1 MKNSIIKRLIIIS
14 LALAVVLSGTT
25 VSANIVLSKRET
37 NKYINTIAH
46 RQMSVVTNPTFS
58 SAGGEWC
65 VMGLARAGK
74 ITNAYKEKYKKNL
87 KKELD
92 KTKGEL
98 SKTNFT
104 AYSRVVIAL
113 TSISENPYNF
123 KGYDVISPL
132 AEFENVTKQGLN
144 GAVYA
149 LLALDS
155 GGYTNVSPRAGYDGK
170 IGTSEKYK
178 NGIVDAALPK
188 GGWTLFGKKAD
199 VDMTAIVIQ
208 ALAPYYKEKKVK
220 AVVDEGLSF
229 LSTMQKTNGG
239 FNSMWD
245 ENCESSAQVLAAIST
260 LGISV
265 KDKRFVKNKH
275 TVLDG
280 LMSYYKN
287 GAFKHLKSG
296 DINQMST
303 DQAFYAL
310 VAYRNNLANDPPL
323 FNMKKVAVKKKYR
336 KPAKQK
342 KKIRKKNQSKS
353 SNNIEET
360 TAKNKTKEKKKTK
373 IEKESKP
380 IPTTAQVEIKKPEK
394 KEKHNDKDTGAP
406 WFWVGF
412 GIIVAGG
419 AGFIIYKKVGRKNV

>member
-1 MKNSIIKRLIIIS
+1 MKNGIIKRLIIIC

-25 VSANIVLSKRET
+25 VNANIVLSKNET
-37 NKYINTIAH
+37 TKYTNTIAH
-46 RQMSVVTNPTFS
+46 RQMSVVNNPTFG

-74 ITNAYKEKYKKNL
+74 ITNSYKEKYKKNL

-104 AYSRVVIAL
+104 SYSRVVLAL
-113 TSISENPYNF
+113 TSISENPFNF

-132 AEFENVTKQGLN
+132 AEYENVAKQGLN

-149 LLALDS
+149 LLALDC

-170 IGTSEKYK
+170 TGNSEKYK

-188 GGWTLFGKKAD
+188 GGWTLYGKKAD
-199 VDMTAIVIQ
+199 VDMTAITIQ

-220 AVVDEGLSF
+220 TVVDEGLSV
-229 LSTMQKTNGG
+229 LSKMQKTNGG
-239 FNSMWD
+239 FDSMWD
-245 ENCESSAQVLAAIST
+245 ENCESSAQVLAAVST
-260 LGISV
+260 LGISI

-275 TVLDG
+275 TILDG

-296 DINQMST
+296 DVNQMST

-342 KKIRKKNQSKS
+342 SRQIETKAE
-353 SNNIEET
+353 NNIEKDNSIDQTET
-360 TAKNKTKEKKKTK
+360 KKNKKDKKR
-373 IEKESKP
+373 
-380 IPTTAQVEIKKPEK
+380 K
-394 KEKHNDKDTGAP
+394 KEKITNTIQPTTVNIVKGKADKKNEETHSY
-406 WFWVGF
+406 WWIW
-412 GIIVAGG
+412 IIVAMVVSITLS
-419 AGFIIYKKVGRKNV
+419 FIIFKKRS